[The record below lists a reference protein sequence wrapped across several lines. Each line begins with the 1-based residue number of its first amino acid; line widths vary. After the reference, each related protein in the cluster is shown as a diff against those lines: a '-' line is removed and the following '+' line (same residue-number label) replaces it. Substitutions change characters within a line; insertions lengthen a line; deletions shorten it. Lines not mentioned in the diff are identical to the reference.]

1 MPDLEAEAA
10 AFEEWRPLLF
20 GIAYRM
26 LGSASDA
33 EDVVQDAGVRWLRRG
48 DEPVRSVR
56 AYLVTI
62 VTRRCLDELDSSRAK
77 RVTYA
82 GPWLPEPV
90 LVDDDPSPAEQAY
103 SLSLAFLV
111 LLEELTA
118 LERAA
123 YLLHDIFGYSFDEVS
138 RSIGRSPAACRQLGA
153 RARKHIEERRQRFDA
168 DLRHGRELTDRFLV
182 ACATGDLSGLLSML
196 SDDVVVWTDGG
207 GKVRAA
213 MRPVVG
219 PHRSS
224 RFLINVAKKGHGVP
238 QRTVLNGQPAT
249 VFVEGGAVVAAVVL
263 DVMEGMIVG
272 VRVVT
277 NPDKLEHLSAH
288 LVTSTGRT
296 SGLARTGA
304 VPSSR
309 PAAGG
314 PTHNGRDS

>member
-1 MPDLEAEAA
+1 MPDAEADAA
-10 AFEEWRPLLF
+10 AFEEWRSLLF

-26 LGSASDA
+26 LGSATDA
-33 EDVVQDAGVRWLRRG
+33 EDVVQDACIRWLRRG
-48 DEPVRSVR
+48 GEPVQSVR

-62 VTRRCLDELDSSRAK
+62 VTRLCLDQLNSSRSK

-90 LVDDDPSPAEQAY
+90 VLDEPSAAEQAD

-111 LLEELTA
+111 LLEELTP

-123 YLLHDIFGYSFDEVS
+123 YLLHDVFGYSFDEVA
-138 RSIGRSPAACRQLGA
+138 RSLARTPAACRQLGA

-182 ACATGDLSGLLSML
+182 ACATGDLTGLLAML

-213 MRPVVG
+213 LRPVVG

-224 RFLINVAKKGHGVP
+224 RFLVNVAKKGQGVP
-238 QRTVLNGQPAT
+238 EATVLNGQPAT
-249 VFVEGGAVVAAVVL
+249 VFVDDGVVVAALVL
-263 DVMEGMIVG
+263 DIMESAIVG
-272 VRVVT
+272 VRVIS
-277 NPDKLEHLSAH
+277 NPDKLERLNAQ
-288 LVTSTGRT
+288 LLTG
-296 SGLARTGA
+296 S
-304 VPSSR
+304 
-309 PAAGG
+309 AGG
-314 PTHNGRDS
+314 SDRSH

>member
-1 MPDLEAEAA
+1 MIDAEADAA
-10 AFEEWRPLLF
+10 AFEEWRSLLF

-26 LGSASDA
+26 LGSAADA
-33 EDVVQDAGVRWLRRG
+33 EDVVQEASIRWLRRA
-48 DEPVRSVR
+48 DKEIQSVR

-62 VTRRCLDELDSSRAK
+62 VTRLCLDQLDSARSK

-90 LVDDDPSPAEQAY
+90 VVDETAAAEQAD

-111 LLEELTA
+111 LLEELTP

-123 YLLHDIFGYSFDEVS
+123 YLLHDVFGYTFDEVA
-138 RSIGRSPAACRQLGA
+138 RSLGRTPAACRQLGA
-153 RARKHIEERRQRFDA
+153 RARRHVEDRRQRFDA

-219 PHRSS
+219 PYRSS
-224 RFLINVAKKGHGVP
+224 RFLVNVAKKLHGFP
-238 QRTVLNGQPAT
+238 QATLLNGQPAT
-249 VFVEGGAVVAAVVL
+249 VFLDGSVVVAALVL
-263 DVMEGMIVG
+263 DIMDGSIVG
-272 VRVVT
+272 VRAVT
-277 NPDKLEHLSAH
+277 NPDKLGRLTAH
-288 LVTSTGRT
+288 LP
-296 SGLARTGA
+296 AGA
-304 VPSSR
+304 AEDLS
-309 PAAGG
+309 
-314 PTHNGRDS
+314 